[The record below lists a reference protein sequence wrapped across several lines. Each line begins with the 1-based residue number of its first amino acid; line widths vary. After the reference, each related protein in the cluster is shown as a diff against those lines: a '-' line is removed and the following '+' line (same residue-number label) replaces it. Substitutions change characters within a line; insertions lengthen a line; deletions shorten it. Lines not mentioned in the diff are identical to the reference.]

1 MYEHNNRNLAQT
13 SFADARKALSI
24 NMSDSKIDILSLI
37 EKLEYVLS
45 ILDDIGHPIAAIK
58 VEEAINALRQTE
70 DPK

>member
-1 MYEHNNRNLAQT
+1 
-13 SFADARKALSI
+13 
-24 NMSDSKIDILSLI
+24 MSDSKIDILSLI